1 MGRGFGIA
9 AAVDH
14 EIMKQV
20 AKAAEEAG
28 FSSFWVNDTPG
39 NDGLAG
45 LAAAASVTNSIQLGV
60 GVIPLERR
68 PAAEIASDVKRL
80 NLPQDR
86 LLLGIGSSSRKG
98 GLEKIRDGAG
108 ILHEELECKV
118 IVAALGPNMCAM
130 AGTAGDGV
138 LFNWLLP
145 DYVDRSRKL
154 VEDAAA
160 EAGRPAPLIAAYVR
174 AALLPSA
181 GDRLIQ
187 EAGRYAGIPSYAAHF
202 ERQGVPAAE
211 TAVRGEDRATLQ
223 AEIATYESRLDE
235 TVIRAITATDTAED
249 ILELLN
255 ATRP

>member
-9 AAVDH
+9 ANVDH

-20 AKAAEEAG
+20 ARAAEAAG

-45 LAAAASVTNSIQLGV
+45 LAAAASVTSNIKLGV

-68 PAAEIASDVKRL
+68 PASEIAGDVKRL

-86 LLLGIGSSSRKG
+86 LLLGIGSSAPQG
-98 GLEKIRDGAG
+98 GLAKIRDGADT
-108 ILHEELECKV
+108 LHGELTCKV
-118 IVAALGPNMCAM
+118 IIAALGPNMCAM
-130 AGTAGDGV
+130 AGEAGDGV

-145 DYVDRSRKL
+145 EWVDRSRKL
-154 VEDAAA
+154 VEDAAK
-160 EAGRPAPLIAAYVR
+160 EAGRSEPLIASYVR
-174 AALLPSA
+174 SALLPSA
-181 GDRLIQ
+181 GERLVQ

-202 ERQGVPAAE
+202 ERQGIPAE
-211 TAVRGEDRATLQ
+211 QTAVRGEDAATLQ

-249 ILELLN
+249 ILELLE
-255 ATRP
+255 ATKP